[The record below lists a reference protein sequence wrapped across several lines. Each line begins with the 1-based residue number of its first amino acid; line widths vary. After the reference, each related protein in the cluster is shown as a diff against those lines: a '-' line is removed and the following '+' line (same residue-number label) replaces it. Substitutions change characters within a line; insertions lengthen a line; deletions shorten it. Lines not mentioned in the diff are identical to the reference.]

1 MNSNLNTKTI
11 TPFVGSSINFEHKL
25 KHENEHTLES
35 LNIHTARAKNKKD
48 TLIILRHHEN
58 NKL

>member
-25 KHENEHTLES
+25 KHENEHTFES
-35 LNIHTARAKNKKD
+35 SNIHIARAQNKKD
-48 TLIILRHHEN
+48 TFIILRP
-58 NKL
+58 